1 MSPVLAVGGGF
12 DAPKFTS
19 YDVAPVAVHD
29 IVTDVA
35 DTLVAPADGDGDA
48 GADGGVTTVVNVQM
62 GPAVEPLVFF
72 ATICQ

>member
-1 MSPVLAVGGGF
+1 VLAVGGGF
-12 DAPKFTS
+12 DDPKFTS
-19 YDVAPVAVHD
+19 YDVAPVAVHA

-48 GADGGVTTVVNVQM
+48 GVDGGGVTVVKVQT

-72 ATICQ
+72 ATTCQ